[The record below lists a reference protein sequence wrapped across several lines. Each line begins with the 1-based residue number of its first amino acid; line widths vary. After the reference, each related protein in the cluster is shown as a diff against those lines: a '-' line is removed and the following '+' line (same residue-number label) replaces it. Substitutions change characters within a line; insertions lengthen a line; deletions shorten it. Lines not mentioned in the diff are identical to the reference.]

1 MTIAASLLLAAAIQ
15 IQVGQGKSFQDAL
28 DDVVGIR
35 GTNTADDIE
44 LVLAGKGYGFRKE
57 LFIDGLHAPKGAGRL
72 VIKAAP
78 GAKPVFYGSLPVKG
92 WKRAPKKVNGRSDV
106 WEADVTDLDLSAQLA
121 GLFVNGR
128 RMRLARYPNYEP
140 NAPYAGGW
148 AYVPGRWISMYD
160 FPGNETRTEVKVGRK
175 DWHDWAEPTEG
186 IVTIFPRQRYGSS
199 RVPVVGLDREA
210 RKLLVKNMCDVAR
223 PGDTYFVSGFREEL
237 DDPGEW
243 CHLLKE
249 KKLYFIPPKGVD
261 MAKAKI
267 TVPVLPRVFN
277 IKGAHNITFEGIEF
291 CAASQSVL
299 AEGGSGLEFVGCQ
312 FHDFIGTALELLGG
326 SGHVVRDCDF
336 HDVGAS
342 AIHMTGG
349 SREHLVDVEV
359 ENCYIHHVATETY
372 CASAIFM
379 EGWGFRVKH
388 CLMHDLMHWGIFHTG
403 GMHEITDNRVHHYML
418 ETEDGAAF
426 YTCNAVGNNG
436 THIARNW
443 ISDGVGF
450 AKCAG
455 WGPLAFFQNA
465 HGLYFDAGPS
475 DGFVYDNVIERASGM
490 TLKMDGN
497 HNQLVSNNVFTACGR
512 PNLLH
517 WSYNMNMSSDKSAPA
532 SGNKLVHNVWD
543 YPACPS
549 SIYVLVQG
557 STDVTKNT
565 FDYNVINVGK
575 DAKWPHVQK
584 MDWQDGWVRKL
595 GCDVHS
601 KVVHGLVFKDP
612 EKGDFTLKN
621 GALMKDLKLK
631 PVVVTKSGLHVSKH
645 RPKIPKEVDGAA
657 NHPEWF
663 KNPDHVNP
671 SKEEAAAEAS
681 GTGDARDAKARDA
694 KKGAKSSG
702 KNAKKR

>member
-1 MTIAASLLLAAAIQ
+1 MAAATAFLLAAAIQ
-15 IQVGQGKSFQDAL
+15 IQVGQEKSFQEAL
-28 DDVVGIR
+28 DEVVAIR

-57 LFIDGLHAPKGAGRL
+57 VFIDNLHAPRGAGRL

-106 WEADVTDLDLSAQLA
+106 WEADVSDLDLSDQLA
-121 GLFVNGR
+121 GLFVNGK
-128 RMRLARYPNYEP
+128 RMRLARYPNYDP

-160 FPGNETRTEVKVGRK
+160 FPGDEVRTEVKVGRK
-175 DWHDWAEPTEG
+175 DWHDWSEPTEG
-186 IVTIFPRQRYGSS
+186 IVTIFPRQRFGSS
-199 RVPVVGLDREA
+199 RVRVVDLDREN
-210 RKLLVKNMCDVAR
+210 RKLLVNTLCDVAR
-223 PGDTYFVSGFREEL
+223 PGDSYFVSGFREEL
-237 DDPGEW
+237 DAPGEW

-249 KKLYFIPPKGVD
+249 KKLLFIPPKGLD

-267 TVPVLPRVFN
+267 TVPILPRVFN
-277 IKGAHNITFEGIEF
+277 IKGAHNVTFEGIEF
-291 CAASQSVL
+291 CAAARSVR
-299 AEGGSGLEFVGCQ
+299 AEGGSGLQFVGCS
-312 FHDFIGTALELLGG
+312 FHDFIGDALDLFWGT
-326 SGHVVRDCDF
+326 GHVVRDCDF
-336 HDVGAS
+336 YDLGAG

-349 SREHLVDVEV
+349 SRESLVDVEV
-359 ENCYIHHVATETY
+359 ENCYIHHVALETY
-372 CASAIFM
+372 CSNAIFM

-426 YTCNAVGNNG
+426 YTCNQLGNNG
-436 THIARNW
+436 TTIARNW

-465 HGLYFDAGPS
+465 HGLYFDAGPGE
-475 DGFVYDNVIERASGM
+475 GFIYDNVIERVSGM

-512 PNLLH
+512 TELLH
-517 WSYNMNMSSDKSAPA
+517 WSYNMNMSGGDDFPA
-532 SGNKLVHNVWD
+532 EGNRLVHNVWD
-543 YPACPS
+543 YPACPN

-557 STDVTKNT
+557 SADVKKNV
-565 FDYNVINVGK
+565 FDWNVINVGK

-584 MDWQDGWVRKL
+584 MDWKEGWVKGL
-595 GCDVHS
+595 GADKNS
-601 KVVHGLVFKDP
+601 KVVHSLHFKDP
-612 EKGDFTLKN
+612 ENGDFTLKN
-621 GALMKDLKLK
+621 SALMKAMKLK

-645 RPKIPKEVDGAA
+645 RPKIPKEAEGAA
-657 NHPEWF
+657 SHPEWF
-663 KNPDHVNP
+663 KNPHHVNP
-671 SKEEAAAEAS
+671 TKEEAEA
-681 GTGDARDAKARDA
+681 DARGTSEL
-694 KKGAKSSG
+694 KGAKG
-702 KNAKKR
+702 AKAKPAKNAKSSKKR